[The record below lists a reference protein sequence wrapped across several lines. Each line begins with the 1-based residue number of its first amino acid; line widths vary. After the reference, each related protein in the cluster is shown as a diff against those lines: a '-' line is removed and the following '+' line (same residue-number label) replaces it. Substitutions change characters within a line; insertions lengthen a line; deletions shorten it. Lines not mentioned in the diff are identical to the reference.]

1 MLLQVTHQTD
11 YEYSATVDTAQHVV
25 HLQPKSFSCQALE
38 NFDLQI
44 TPSPA
49 QTREHTD
56 IFGNRRCFFAMAT
69 RHDTLTVCAKSL
81 VKTMPNPA
89 KRQDLE
95 IDRPLCREVQSYF
108 QYRKGAPWDSAAE
121 FTFPSDYVLPA
132 ESFRRYA
139 LQSIKPDRSLLEAS
153 IELTQRIHEDMR
165 YVSHSTDLQT
175 TAHEA
180 FDRRE
185 GVCQDFA
192 HIMLCCFRSLGL
204 PARYVSGYL
213 LTQPPPGKPRL
224 IGADASHAW
233 VSVYLPRISAGGLSA
248 GGRWIDLDPT
258 NNRWGIE
265 SPGEDYVTLAFG
277 RDYADVSPIRGV
289 IHGGANH
296 TLKVAVT
303 VMPVSG
309 TVSGTVPDT
318 VPDTEAPKQPSS
330 RS

>member
-1 MLLQVTHQTD
+1 MLLEVTHQTD
-11 YEYSATVDTAQHVV
+11 YEYSAAVDTAQHVV
-25 HLQPKSFSCQALE
+25 HLQPRSFSCQALE
-38 NFDLQI
+38 SFDLQI

-69 RHDTLTVCAKSL
+69 RHDSLSVSAKSL
-81 VKTMPNPA
+81 VKTSPNLI
-89 KRQDLE
+89 KREALD
-95 IDRPLCREVQSYF
+95 IDRQSCGEVQSYF

-132 ESFRRYA
+132 EGFRSYA
-139 LQSIKPDRSLLEAS
+139 MQSIESERSLLQAS
-153 IELTQRIHEDMR
+153 IELMQRIHEDMR

-175 TAHEA
+175 TALEA

-192 HIMLCCFRSLGL
+192 HIMLSCFRSLGL

-213 LTQPPPGKPRL
+213 LTQPPPGRPRL

-233 VSVYLPRISAGGLSA
+233 VSVYLPRISADALCSGGA
-248 GGRWIDLDPT
+248 WIDLDPT

-303 VMPVSG
+303 VMPVTDSVSG
-309 TVSGTVPDT
+309 TVS
-318 VPDTEAPKQPSS
+318 DTEAPKQPSS

>member
-1 MLLQVTHQTD
+1 MLLEVTHQTD
-11 YEYSATVDTAQHVV
+11 YEYSAAVDTAQHVV
-25 HLQPKSFSCQALE
+25 HLQPRSFSCQQLE
-38 NFDLQI
+38 SFELQI
-44 TPSPA
+44 TPQPA
-49 QTREHTD
+49 QTRAHTD
-56 IFGNRRCFFAMAT
+56 IFGNCRSFFAMAT
-69 RHDTLTVCAKSL
+69 RHDTLSVCAKSL
-81 VKTMPNPA
+81 VRTAPGLRNQRA
-89 KRQDLE
+89 LE
-95 IDRPLCREVQSYF
+95 IDSPACGEVQSYF

-121 FTFPSDYVLPA
+121 FIFPSDYVQPA

-139 LQSIKPDRSLLEAS
+139 LKSFGPNRSLLEAS
-153 IELTQRIHEDMR
+153 IELTQRIHDDMR

-175 TAHEA
+175 TAMQA

-224 IGADASHAW
+224 VGADASHAW
-233 VSVYLPRISAGGLSA
+233 VSVYLPRATKEGLA
-248 GGRWIDLDPT
+248 AKGLWVDLDPT
-258 NNRWGIE
+258 NNRWGPE
-265 SPGEDYVTLAFG
+265 SPGQDYVTVAFG

-303 VMPVSG
+303 VMP
-309 TVSGTVPDT
+309 TPDNAT
-318 VPDTEAPKQPSS
+318 NAQLGS
-330 RS
+330 

>member
-1 MLLQVTHQTD
+1 MLLEVTHQTD
-11 YEYSATVDTAQHVV
+11 YEYSTAVDTAQHVV
-25 HLQPKSFSCQALE
+25 HLQPRRSSCQELE
-38 NFDLQI
+38 GFDLQI
-44 TPSPA
+44 APLPA

-56 IFGNRRCFFAMAT
+56 IFGNRRYFFAMAT
-69 RHDTLTVCAKSL
+69 RHDTLSVCAKSR
-81 VKTMPNPA
+81 VKTAPHPG
-89 KRQDLE
+89 RQEMLAA
-95 IDRPLCREVQSYF
+95 PSSSCKAVQSYF
-108 QYRKGAPWDSAAE
+108 EYRKGAAWDSGAE
-121 FTFPSDYVLPA
+121 FIFPSDYVLPA
-132 ESFRRYA
+132 ENFRRYA
-139 LQSIKPDRSLLEAS
+139 LESLKPDRSLLEGA

-175 TAHEA
+175 TALEA

-233 VSVYLPRISAGGLSA
+233 VSVYLPKTSAGGLSA
-248 GGRWIDLDPT
+248 GGQWIDLDPT
-258 NNRWGIE
+258 NNRWGLE
-265 SPGEDYVTLAFG
+265 SPGEDYVTVAYG

-309 TVSGTVPDT
+309 T
-318 VPDTEAPKQPSS
+318 
-330 RS
+330 